1 MINSAPVMLFMKGD
15 PEQPRCG
22 QYQDSSVSITYCL
35 KYACLKKIKSSRL
48 TRVVKNLLLY
58 CTGFSRQITQLLKEQ
73 GIKFSSFDI
82 LQDEEVRQG

>member
-1 MINSAPVMLFMKGD
+1 MLFMKGD

-22 QYQDSSVSITYCL
+22 QYQDSSVSITSEICL
-35 KYACLKKIKSSRL
+35 FKKKMKSSRL

-58 CTGFSRQITQLLKEQ
+58 CTGFSRQITQLLKER

>member
-1 MINSAPVMLFMKGD
+1 MLFMKGD
-15 PEQPRCG
+15 TEQPRCG

-35 KYACLKKIKSSRL
+35 KYACVKKEIQSSRL

-58 CTGFSRQITQLLKEQ
+58 CTGFSRQITQLLKER

>member
-1 MINSAPVMLFMKGD
+1 MLFMKGD

-35 KYACLKKIKSSRL
+35 KYACLKKNEIFKTDKGCKKFAFIL
-48 TRVVKNLLLY
+48 N
-58 CTGFSRQITQLLKEQ
+58 CTGFSRQITQLLKER

>member
-1 MINSAPVMLFMKGD
+1 MLFMKGD

-22 QYQDSSVSITYCL
+22 QYQDSSVSITSEICL
-35 KYACLKKIKSSRL
+35 LKKMKSLRL

-58 CTGFSRQITQLLKEQ
+58 CTGFSRQITQLLKER